1 MGQHSSSHP
10 ECNGQD
16 FKCKKEF
23 HSSFWCL
30 ISKFLA
36 FKGVPKKNSDV
47 LQKIR
52 NLINTR
58 TFTLSTSHV
67 QHAQGDE
74 AHEDLPAPAAQ
85 VQGEQQGPPNQVAQL
100 AVEVQGL
107 RAHMD
112 ERFDGINRRMDG
124 FDGRFTRIDETLVAI
139 LSRLGNQ

>member
-52 NLINTR
+52 NPINTR
-58 TFTLSTSHV
+58 TLTLSTSHI

-74 AHEDLPAPAAQ
+74 AHEDIPTPAAQ
-85 VQGEQQGPPNQVAQL
+85 VQGGQQTPNDRIDQL
-100 AVEVQGL
+100 AAQMHGFA
-107 RAHMD
+107 AHVD
-112 ERFDGINRRMDG
+112 ERFDVVGAR
-124 FDGRFTRIDETLVAI
+124 FDSIDASLAAI
-139 LSRLGNQ
+139 LACLGPPQ